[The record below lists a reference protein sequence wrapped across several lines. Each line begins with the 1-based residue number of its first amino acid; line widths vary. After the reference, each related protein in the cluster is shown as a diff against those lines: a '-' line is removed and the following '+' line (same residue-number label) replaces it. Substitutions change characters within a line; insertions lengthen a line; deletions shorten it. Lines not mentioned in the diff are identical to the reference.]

1 MPTRYDF
8 TDPEAIAYCPECG
21 LGFRVAEGRCQDC
34 DALLLTRGEALD
46 EWRQSPPAD
55 AGQRS
60 VFLHATATMVD
71 TQLLRAQLESAGIG
85 FVTSDMPQVWGPLL
99 GRDAEV
105 RFFVEERD
113 LARALEVLVDVRP
126 NELTGDAPD

>member
-8 TDPEAIAYCPECG
+8 SDPEAIAYCPECG

-34 DALLLTRGEALD
+34 DALLVTRGEALE
-46 EWRQSPPAD
+46 EWRHSPPPEAD
-55 AGQRS
+55 QRS
-60 VFLHATATMVD
+60 VFLRATATMVD

-85 FVTSDMPQVWGPLL
+85 FVASDMPQVWGPLL

-113 LARALEVLVDVRP
+113 LARALEVLADLPP
-126 NELTGDAPD
+126 NEPPGPGLA